1 MSNETNKPGTNE
13 ASDPGYRAGWL
24 AGQEA
29 MRERAV
35 KACRERGARH
45 AREALKVQYDA
56 KADLEARNEEA
67 GDCAATILALTPTEA
82 GDDT

>member
-1 MSNETNKPGTNE
+1 MSNETNKTWTNE

-35 KACRERGARH
+35 KVCRERGARH
-45 AREALKVQYDA
+45 AREALNVRYDA
-56 KADLEARNEEA
+56 RSDLEAKEEEA
-67 GDCAATILALTPTEA
+67 GDCAATILALAPTEA